1 MSQYIQIFIYS
12 GEIVEKKRDRMS
24 EKREAARARKSSND
38 ALRSIQVCTSVY
50 ISYIYIYV
58 HIIYINTY
66 I

>member
-38 ALRSIQVCTSVY
+38 ALQSIQVCTSVY

-58 HIIYINTY
+58 HIYLY
-66 I
+66 